1 MPVNNSLLVRVVLLL
16 ALSVLGACGGGSKGS
31 TNVGVST
38 GVGVTLSSPTGT
50 TAVAAGGT
58 LEIDATLVNDTG
70 DKGVTWVLSGAGSI
84 SSSTTKK
91 IVYQAPSGIQGS
103 VIASLTAISNLDSA
117 QSSSVTLTVNGT
129 PIIPAQVLF
138 PANQNVPYGTF
149 LTVAGGTAPYTWA
162 LTSGTLPA
170 GLSLNSST
178 SASIGITG
186 TPSAIGS
193 SSFTLQVTDSAG
205 LKATVNET
213 LAVNAQTA
221 CLLQGHF
228 AFQLSGYNGSLPA
241 TRVGSINVASDGSV
255 TGVYDYKDAK
265 TQRINQSI
273 TSGICKTLTQNRG
286 TLDLRSSFGT
296 ETFDYAVDS
305 TLGSGQIEENDG
317 SGTVGSGPLRQQDQ
331 TALTQAAL
339 AGDFVFGFVGDN
351 GASRRLALIGRLTLD
366 ASGTISGGSVDT
378 NDASPVVA
386 GALGGALTAPDTS
399 GRGTATL
406 TVGSET
412 LPIAYYVVSKNLL
425 YVASADTAS
434 KTPRVSG
441 RLLHQTGAGA
451 LDASALAGPAIV
463 SLFGSS
469 VVTTTPV
476 STVAAGRLSGAVPA
490 SGTVALTLDVAAHGL
505 ALATTVDTPS
515 TYTVAANG
523 RGTLVVGSGSTQ
535 RSFVLYADG
544 AGGGQLLEPTSTVGT
559 FGSFEPQVGVPY
571 TSFDTAFYIGGTVFA
586 TSTSPITLAPEIQ
599 LGNGQLSGNVTGSF
613 ALDGTTGRAPALVS
627 RAILGG
633 TGIIIYVISPK
644 RLVVLGDGINASN
657 ASLSWFDRF

>member
-1 MPVNNSLLVRVVLLL
+1 MNNSFLVRVVMLL
-16 ALSVLGACGGGSKGS
+16 ALSALGACGGGSKGPV
-31 TNVGVST
+31 NVGVST

-50 TAVAAGGT
+50 TAVVAGGT

-70 DKGVTWVLSGAGSI
+70 NKGVTWILSGAGSI
-84 SSSTTKK
+84 SSSTTSKF
-91 IVYQAPSGIQGS
+91 IYQAPSGVQGS
-103 VIASLTAISNLDSA
+103 QIATLTAVSNLDRA
-117 QSSSVTLTVNGT
+117 QSASVTLTVNGT
-129 PIIPAQVLF
+129 PVIPAQVLF

-149 LTVAGGTAPYTWA
+149 LTVAGGTAPFTWA

-170 GLSLNSST
+170 GLSLNGST
-178 SASIGITG
+178 TASVGITG

-193 SSFTLQVTDSAG
+193 SSFTVQVTDAAG
-205 LKATVNET
+205 LKASVSET
-213 LAVNAQTA
+213 LTVNAQTA

-228 AFQLSGYNGSLPA
+228 AFQISSYNGGLPA
-241 TRVGSINVASDGSV
+241 TRVGSINVGSDGSV
-255 TGVYDYKDAK
+255 TGAYDYKDAN
-265 TQRINQSI
+265 TQRINQAI
-273 TSGICKTLTQNRG
+273 TSGICRTLTQNRG
-286 TLDLRSSFGT
+286 NIDLSSSFGT

-317 SGTVGSGPLRQQDQ
+317 SGTVGSGPLRRQDQ
-331 TALTQAAL
+331 TAITQASL

-351 GASRRLALIGRLTLD
+351 GASRRLGLIGRLTLD

-386 GALGGALTAPDTS
+386 GALGGALSAPDAN

-412 LPIAYYVVSKNLL
+412 LPVAYYVVNKNLL
-425 YVASADTAS
+425 YVGSADSGS

-441 RLLHQTGAGA
+441 RLLRQIGAGT
-451 LDASALAGPAIV
+451 LDATALAGPAIV

-490 SGTVALTLDVAAHGL
+490 AGTVALTLDVAAHGL
-505 ALATTVDTPS
+505 ALATTVGTPS
-515 TYTVAANG
+515 TYSVASNG
-523 RGTLVVGSGSTQ
+523 RGTLVVGSGSVQ

-544 AGGGQLLEPTSTVGT
+544 AGGGQLLEPASTVGT

-599 LGNGQLSGNVTGSF
+599 LANGQISGNVTGSY
-613 ALDGTTGRAPALVS
+613 ALDGTTGRAPSLVS
-627 RAILGG
+627 RTILGG
-633 TGIIIYVISPK
+633 TGLIIYVVSPK

-657 ASLSWFDRF
+657 PSLSWFDQF